1 MEEILN
7 METETEELKKINKT
21 YKKGDVQKAIELC
34 QIGLQND
41 PTNADLHVR
50 LGDLYLAWHL
60 DIYNS
65 YQYVDEAITEY
76 QRALET
82 YMDSAEIYF
91 KIGQAQFFKGDL
103 EKTINYLNM
112 ALKKNEK
119 YSKAYLLLA
128 ETYTKKAR
136 FAEAIFN
143 AKKSIKLKP
152 FGNSCA
158 HFLLYNLYKLSS
170 FKNFKFSIKSKFE
183 FILSVLTLPFDG
195 QALKNVARALS
206 YLRFMPIL
214 MKGYYQIQTRGLSQA
229 IDVYIEAIEQAPGFV
244 PLYCLLG
251 DIYRSIGQ
259 FEDAINEYK
268 VAIWL
273 DSLNIPAY
281 RHLCQAYE
289 EQGDYD
295 NAIEVYHKL
304 IEILP
309 TVPEF
314 HSNLANIYYLKGEVK
329 ESISHYQAAITLNP
343 NKQWTSVI
351 AQTLGYV
358 HQQTTQDLDAAISA
372 YQSAYLLTPDD
383 IDIYVNLGSAFYDKE
398 DFDNALNVYRSALEL
413 DPTNAKIHCNL
424 GFLHWG
430 KGDTDEA
437 IKEYELAIE
446 YDKTYDIAY
455 NNLGVIY
462 LDDLGRVKQSVELFT
477 KAIEYNPNY
486 ALGHFNLAR
495 AITITGD
502 KIEAAKLYQVAQD
515 INKITNEID
524 PQDIVNKI
532 SDLFQS

>member
-1 MEEILN
+1 MKS
-7 METETEELKKINKT
+7 ETEQIKKINNI

-41 PTNADLHVR
+41 PTNADLHIR

-60 DIYNS
+60 DIYTS
-65 YQYVDEAITEY
+65 SQYVDEAITEY

-82 YMDSAEIYF
+82 YIDSADIYF
-91 KIGQAQFFKGDL
+91 KIGQALFFKGDL
-103 EKTINYLNM
+103 DKAINYLNM
-112 ALKKNEK
+112 ALKKDEK
-119 YSKAYLLLA
+119 LAKACYLLA

-136 FAEAIFN
+136 FADAIFN

-152 FGNSCA
+152 LRNSCA
-158 HFLLYNLYKLSS
+158 HFLLYNLYKLAS
-170 FKNFKFSIKSKFE
+170 FRDLKKGLKSKWELF
-183 FILSVLTLPFDG
+183 LSILTLPYDK
-195 QALKNVARALS
+195 QAIKNVFRTLS
-206 YLRFMPIL
+206 YLKFMPIL
-214 MKGYYQIQTRGLSQA
+214 MKGYYQIQTRGLSEA
-229 IDVYIEAIEQAPGFV
+229 IDIYIQAIEQAPGFV

-259 FEDAINEYK
+259 YDDAITEYK
-268 VAIWL
+268 AAIWL

-295 NAIEVYHKL
+295 SAVDIYHRL
-304 IEILP
+304 IAILP
-309 TVPEF
+309 TIPEF
-314 HSNLANIYYLKGEVK
+314 HSNLANIYYLKGDVK
-329 ESISHYQAAITLNP
+329 EAVSHYQAAITLNP
-343 NKQWTSVI
+343 SKQWTSII

-358 HQQTTQDLDAAISA
+358 HQQANQDLDAAISA
-372 YQSAYLLTPDD
+372 YQSAYLLTPDEV
-383 IDIYVNLGSAFYDKE
+383 DIYVNLGSAFYDKGDYE
-398 DFDNALNVYRSALEL
+398 NALTVYRSALDLE
-413 DPTNAKIHCNL
+413 PTNAKIHCNL

-462 LDDLGRVKQSVELFT
+462 LDDLGRVQKAVELFT
-477 KAIEYNPNY
+477 KSIEYNPNY
-486 ALGHFNLAR
+486 ALAHFNLAR

-502 KIEAAKLYQVAQD
+502 KIEAAKLYQISQD
-515 INKITNEID
+515 LNRVTNEMD
-524 PQDIVNKI
+524 PQDITEKI
-532 SDLFQS
+532 NDLFQS